1 MRDFGGAGLTRRGLL
16 SGAAALGAA
25 TMLPGTSTAAPPA
38 MAPGTVDV
46 HHHFFPPFFIEMWRD
61 NPRVGA
67 LIPGIRDWTPA
78 ASLAQ
83 MDRNHVAQA
92 VLSTS
97 SRIEAFGLPPDRLR
111 DIVRRFN
118 DYATQVK
125 HDHRGRFGLFAF
137 LPLPDVDASLAEI
150 ARALDDLH
158 AEGIGITTSYAGKYP
173 GDPEFAPVMDELN
186 RRKTTVFVHPLAP
199 ACCNALMSYVPPTL
213 IEYPEDTARAMLSLL
228 LSGTL
233 RRCRDITW
241 IFSHAGG
248 TWPMLAGRTA
258 TLARDQ
264 VKNLKD
270 VAPDGIDAEFR
281 RFYYE
286 TANSAYKPTMAA
298 LLAYAPL
305 RQVMFGTDYPY
316 VTVDE
321 NVADFHAL
329 HLGAAQV
336 QAISRDNARRLF
348 PRLGG

>member
-1 MRDFGGAGLTRRGLL
+1 MRMTRRGLL
-16 SGAAALGAA
+16 GGAAALGAA
-25 TMLPGTSTAAPPA
+25 SLLPDTALAAPTG
-38 MAPGTVDV
+38 MLPGTVDV

-61 NPRVGA
+61 NPRVAGA

-78 ASLAQ
+78 ASLAA
-83 MDRNHVAQA
+83 MDRNRVAQA

-97 SRIEAFGLPPDRLR
+97 SRLEAFGLPPDQLR

-118 DYATQVK
+118 DYATEVK

-150 ARALDDLH
+150 ARALDGLH

-173 GDPEFAPVMDELN
+173 GDADFAPVMDELN
-186 RRKTTVFVHPLAP
+186 RRKATVFVHPLAP
-199 ACCNALMSYVPPTL
+199 ACCNGLMSYVPPTL
-213 IEYPEDTARAMLSLL
+213 IEYPQDTARAMLSLL

-233 RRCRDITW
+233 RRCPDITW

-264 VKNLKD
+264 VKNIKE

-281 RFYYE
+281 RFYYD

-316 VTVDE
+316 VSVDE
-321 NVADFHAL
+321 NAADFRAL
-329 HLGAAQV
+329 HLDAAQIR
-336 QAISRDNARRLF
+336 AIARDNARRLF